1 MDYTTLSLA
10 EVKTGLAEIARDV
23 ESTFGALNGRQLNWR
38 PDAARW
44 SVAQCLEH
52 LLTANR
58 LMIGQADDALDPAH
72 PRSVWQRLP
81 VLPGLLGRLIVRS
94 QAPEATRKYT
104 APASARPATSDI
116 AADVVQRFVAQH
128 RDAVARVAALD
139 EGRAAR
145 TVMTS
150 PFARIVTYSVLD
162 GWRLMLAHDR
172 RHVEQARRV
181 TQSAGVSGHETCYVH
196 VLRCNVPRRATC
208 YVPVPRA
215 VRHAM
220 PCRARTCA

>member
-1 MDYTTLSLA
+1 MP
-10 EVKTGLAEIARDV
+10 
-23 ESTFGALNGRQLNWR
+23 STRRIRAASGSACRSCRASSGGSSFVRRR
-38 PDAARW
+38 PR
-44 SVAQCLEH
+44 
-52 LLTANR
+52 R
-58 LMIGQADDALDPAH
+58 RG
-72 PRSVWQRLP
+72 
-81 VLPGLLGRLIVRS
+81 
-94 QAPEATRKYT
+94 KYT

-181 TQSAGVSGHETCYVH
+181 TKSAGFPG
-196 VLRCNVPRRATC
+196 A
-208 YVPVPRA
+208 
-215 VRHAM
+215 
-220 PCRARTCA
+220 